1 LSKLARACGHSH
13 PSMMRPDQVEFLSN
27 GLRSLSLAEALP
39 YGHEQ
44 SVPSARHFEE
54 LATVWPTPASL
65 SS

>member
-1 LSKLARACGHSH
+1 
-13 PSMMRPDQVEFLSN
+13 MMRPDQVEFLSN